1 MNIVN
6 GRLQTT
12 DSPLIRHLLILIF
25 ALFSG
30 RP

>member
-1 MNIVN
+1 MNTVN
-6 GRLQTT
+6 HREQTT
-12 DSPLIRHLLILIF
+12 DSPLIHHPLILIF